1 MNFEQLSKPFPPG
14 DVEWRAGA
22 TNQDKTQ
29 AMALAY
35 ITSRAVMNRLDE
47 VVGPDN
53 WQDEYKAAPS
63 GGVMCGISI
72 RVNGE
77 WVTKWDVGEN
87 TDFEAIKGGFSDAF
101 KRAAVKWGI
110 GRYLYSVD
118 AVWVRC
124 EARGKSIVLKET
136 PKLPAW
142 AIPGV
147 QPLQP
152 AASAKAPVS
161 PPAENTVPAEKQQ
174 ASAEV
179 KPRFTPTELRDKL
192 HARAEKLTGKAGPEV
207 KQAVA
212 PTLEG
217 ILGGEDQR
225 HEFIKWLTNGR
236 FDTLSLLTDGE
247 LLALHE
253 WLKPS
258 YNRPA
263 KVWLSTVPEAVA
275 ECTAAHREY
284 LQANGA
290 QGELL

>member
-161 PPAENTVPAEKQQ
+161 PPAENAPDDEKPETVTNAENVVNSKG
-174 ASAEV
+174 V
-179 KPRFTPTELRDKL
+179 RYGDHPTDKL
-192 HARAEKLTGKAGPEV
+192 VYVISGINKALVKDGITDEETAELKA
-207 KQAVA
+207 K
-212 PTLEG
+212 
-217 ILGGEDQR
+217 R
-225 HEFIKWLTNGR
+225 
-236 FDTLSLLTDGE
+236 
-247 LLALHE
+247 
-253 WLKPS
+253 
-258 YNRPA
+258 
-263 KVWLSTVPEAVA
+263 
-275 ECTAAHREY
+275 TAAETIIAWRNTRAD
-284 LQANGA
+284 ANLA
-290 QGELL
+290 KL